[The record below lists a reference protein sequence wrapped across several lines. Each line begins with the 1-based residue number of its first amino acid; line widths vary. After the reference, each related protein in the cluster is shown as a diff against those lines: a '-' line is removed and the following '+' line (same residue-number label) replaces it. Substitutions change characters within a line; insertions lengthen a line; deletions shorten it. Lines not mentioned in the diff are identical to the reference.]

1 MESRCPGG
9 EKMEY
14 LAGIDIGGTKCSVS
28 LGRAQEGQVEL
39 LCREKFP
46 TPGTPREAVERMK
59 DSLGRLLSSAPQNR
73 LSAVGV
79 SCGGP
84 LSSERGL
91 ILSPPNLPGW
101 DGIDILTPFEKA
113 FGVPAFLENDA
124 NACALA
130 EWQFGAGMG
139 TQNMIFLT
147 FGTGFG
153 AGLILGGRLY
163 GGSCGLAGEI
173 GHVRAEQTGPVGY
186 GKEGSYEGFCSGGG
200 IARFAR
206 DAIEK
211 QLFHE
216 SPRQLLAASEEIN
229 AKEICRLADKGDPF
243 CLHIINV
250 CDAKLGQC
258 LAMLIDLLNPDA
270 IVIGSIYERNID
282 LFLPTIEQT
291 IAQEALPASAARC
304 RILPSALGDGIG
316 DYAAAAVGYMGLGNG
331 QVLGNNQDLAGSE
344 NHIRD

>member
-1 MESRCPGG
+1 MP
-9 EKMEY
+9 Y
-14 LAGIDIGGTKCSVS
+14 YAGIDLGGTKSAACIAEIRGGDIRILKKS
-28 LGRAQEGQVEL
+28 
-39 LCREKFP
+39 KFP
-46 TPGTPREAVERMK
+46 TIDHSPQATLLTLN
-59 DSLGRLLSSAPQNR
+59 SLLRSLLSDCGIESGNLKAI
-73 LSAVGV
+73 GI

-84 LSSERGL
+84 LDAARGV
-91 ILSPPNLPGW
+91 ILSPPNLPAW
-101 DGIDILTPFEKA
+101 DHIQVCRWFSEEFK
-113 FGVPAFLENDA
+113 VPAYLENDA

-153 AGLILGGRLY
+153 AVLILGGRLY

-250 CDAKLGQC
+250 CAAKLGQC